1 MLTGVFASSDL
12 IAGHPA
18 ANVLIEQGR
27 GALIVGQLQA
37 VLVAY
42 GLAAVGTFLIAF
54 VLRGLGLRFR
64 VSEEAENLGMMCRP
78 MEKRPMP
85 NGLVLLNSSESLRQL
100 S

>member
-1 MLTGVFASSDL
+1 L

-42 GLAAVGTFLIAF
+42 GLAAVLIPL
-54 VLRGLGLRFR
+54 V
-64 VSEEAENLGMMCRP
+64 MMSTCKAQGII
-78 MEKRPMP
+78 M
-85 NGLVLLNSSESLRQL
+85 LL
-100 S
+100 